1 MHISQE
7 IVYYCLFVETAVQYS
22 EKHNL
27 ASCIFWAI
35 PILIDGTCTCN
46 ISRHFSNLYFFM
58 LYMVWKLERYNIL
71 YFQVTP
77 GSLAAKC
84 GLQQGDVILKIG
96 NRSSDT
102 LKHKDAQ
109 DAIVSYGNKLDLL
122 LQR

>member
-1 MHISQE
+1 
-7 IVYYCLFVETAVQYS
+7 
-22 EKHNL
+22 
-27 ASCIFWAI
+27 
-35 PILIDGTCTCN
+35 
-46 ISRHFSNLYFFM
+46 M
-58 LYMVWKLERYNIL
+58 LYMDWNLERYNIL